1 MSKEDKISL
10 RTITIPNLLSLLRI
24 VLIPIF
30 IYFYLDQRKELALGI
45 LFLASI
51 TDFLDGIAARAFN
64 QRSRLGYILDPLAD
78 KLLMDSTYILFTLR
92 ALPLT
97 VYIPKWLTITIV
109 SRDVVLILGAAILTL
124 FNPDRVPTPHW
135 LGKITTSLQMLTAI
149 LVLFVNVSGNM
160 MPGLSVLFW
169 LTGFFTVVSG
179 FYYVL
184 REIGNI
190 E

>member
-1 MSKEDKISL
+1 MSKEDRISL
-10 RTITIPNLLSLLRI
+10 RTITIPNFLSLLRI

-30 IYFYLDQRKELALGI
+30 IYFYLDQQKVLALGI

-51 TDFLDGIAARAFN
+51 TDFLDGIAARVFN
-64 QRSRLGYILDPLAD
+64 QRSKLGYILDPLAD

-97 VYIPKWLTITIV
+97 LYIPKWLTITIV
-109 SRDVVLILGAAILTL
+109 SRDVILILGAAIMTL
-124 FNPDRVPTPHW
+124 FNPNRVLRPHW
-135 LGKITTSLQMLTAI
+135 VGKITTSLQMFTAI

-160 MPGLSVLFW
+160 LPGFTWLFR
-169 LTGFFTVVSG
+169 LTGVFTVVSG

-190 E
+190 